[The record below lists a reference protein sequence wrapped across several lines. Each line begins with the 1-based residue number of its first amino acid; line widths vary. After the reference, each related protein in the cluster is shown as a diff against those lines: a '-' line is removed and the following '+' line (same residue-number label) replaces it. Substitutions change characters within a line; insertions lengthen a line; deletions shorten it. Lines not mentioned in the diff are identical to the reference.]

1 MAGTLVFAPGV
12 IAAHSPWPR
21 GSASGGGIRPD
32 VQERELYSG
41 LHSVFWSRP
50 DSWTELA
57 NQAHWWEPRAQT
69 FVVTFTTANL
79 QITRPTEVIIP
90 EGGRSAQLDQDWPV
104 VAGSVGLHRIKKIF
118 VTKPT
123 GLMFD
128 RSDIDL
134 VLDDAGTDLA
144 VTVVGLEAATA
155 RPLAARFAAAT
166 AQRRLQELDFLEEH
180 EARSLEAVAFGRNAT
195 VELDWAWIYELP
207 ASH

>member
-1 MAGTLVFAPGV
+1 MFAPGV
-12 IAAHSPWPR
+12 ISAHSPWPR
-21 GSASGGGIRPD
+21 GSASGSGIRPNI
-32 VQERELYSG
+32 QERELYSG
-41 LHSVFWSRP
+41 VHSVFWSRLG
-50 DSWTELA
+50 SWTELA
-57 NQAHWWEPRAQT
+57 NQAHWWEPRVQN
-69 FVVTFTTANL
+69 FVVTFTTASL

-90 EGGRSAQLDQDWPV
+90 EGGRSAQLEQGWPV
-104 VAGSVGLHRIKKIF
+104 ATGPVGLHRIKKIF

-144 VTVVGLEAATA
+144 VTVAGLEAATA
-155 RPLAARFAAAT
+155 RPLAERFAAAA

-180 EARSLEAVAFGRNAT
+180 EARWLEAVAFGRNAT
-195 VELDWAWIYELP
+195 VELDWAWVYDLP